1 MKKKKE
7 TESVRSKKLE
17 TVQGVNVNNQY
28 HSSQIDVF
36 SKMILGTFGSNGE
49 PVKHKYYE
57 LVSKDG
63 KIVQM
68 VTSDSEVVI
77 QSAAYRMGLDY
88 RLVEFNETFEDL
100 DKQAEDK

>member
-1 MKKKKE
+1 MRKKNTDTIK
-7 TESVRSKKLE
+7 SRKLD

-28 HSSQIDVF
+28 HGKQIDAF
-36 SKMILGTFGSNGE
+36 SKMILGTFRPNGE

-57 LVSKDG
+57 LVNKDG

-68 VTSDSEVVI
+68 VTSDSEVVV

-100 DKQAEDK
+100 DKEAEDK